1 MVNFMLYELCLND
14 NKTVNKPTNIIN
26 YLKYSSFVF

>member
-14 NKTVNKPTNIIN
+14 NKTVNKPTNIN